1 VIDTLPPL
9 PQRLSVV
16 IPAYNEDRRI
26 PETLEALQRYAA
38 GRFEAVEILV
48 VDDGSSDGTADV
60 ARAFAARAASPV
72 SVRVLS
78 NGKNLGKGASVR
90 SGMLAASEDWILM
103 TDADLSTPIEDL
115 PALYAALTDGGADV
129 ALGSRALAESRLEVR
144 QPLYREFMG
153 RTFNRMVQLLLLGGI
168 RDTQCGFKLFK
179 REAARAIFSRAKVDR
194 FAFDVEAVF
203 LAQKLGL
210 TVVEIP
216 VTWRNSPHSTVS
228 PLRDSAQM
236 FFDIVRIRRLH
247 P

>member
-1 VIDTLPPL
+1 L

-16 IPAYNEDRRI
+16 IPAYNEARRL
-26 PETLEALQRYAA
+26 PETLQVIQRFAA
-38 GRFEAVEILV
+38 DRFEAVEILV
-48 VDDGSSDGTADV
+48 VDDGSTDGTV
-60 ARAFAARAASPV
+60 AAAEAFASTARSPV

-78 NGKNLGKGASVR
+78 NGRNLGKGASVR
-90 SGMLAASEDWILM
+90 NGMLAATEPWILM

-115 PALYAALTDGGADV
+115 PALYAALSEGGADV
-129 ALGSRALAESRLEVR
+129 ALGSRALADSRLEVR
-144 QPLYREFMG
+144 QPIYREFMG
-153 RTFNRMVQLLLLGGI
+153 RTFNRMVQVLLLGGI

-179 REAARAIFSRAKVDR
+179 RAAAHAIFSRAKVDR

-203 LAQKLGL
+203 LARKLGL
-210 TVVEIP
+210 GVAEIP

-236 FFDIVRIRRLH
+236 FLDVVRIKRLH